1 MAQIQ
6 KRVLLVDDS
15 DLDRMILKT
24 MIEDEFEVIETHN
37 GYFAFEMLAKRTERI
52 DGLLLDISMPII
64 SGFDILQLMKD
75 NQLDDIPVF
84 LITGEATQEN
94 VLRASEYKIAE
105 FLSKPFDR
113 EEILKRLRAWLGVD
127 LPFDLTPSDIED
139 TKRYIE
145 ELATIYK
152 IHLNIFE
159 KRDTH
164 YKHMVEL
171 MRILLTQYVK
181 NNKNVDFSKECIDL
195 VSEAAYFCDIGE
207 MFFPDRLSLAL
218 KGTDKG
224 HDLSTHHT
232 EMGAMIIRLNHEPS
246 CKYFVNVCANMCS
259 YHHERYDGRGF
270 PRGLSGKSLS
280 LFNQLCHLVDET
292 DAKYSKLYGNNS
304 LQVKFII
311 KGIVKDEGLA
321 SPELLELLEES
332 SQSIV
337 DYYSKSSY

>member
-1 MAQIQ
+1 MAEKE
-6 KRVLLVDDS
+6 KRLLLVDDS

-24 MIEDEFEVIETHN
+24 MIEDEFDIIETHN
-37 GYFAFEMLAKRTERI
+37 GYFAFEMLAKKAERI

-75 NQLDDIPVF
+75 NNLDDIPVF

-94 VLRASEYKIAE
+94 VMRASEYRIAE

-113 EEILKRLRAWLGVD
+113 DEILKRLRAWLGVD
-127 LPFDLTPSDIED
+127 LPFDLTKQDID
-139 TKRYIE
+139 NTKKYIA

-159 KRDTH
+159 KTDTH
-164 YKHMVEL
+164 YRHMVQL
-171 MRILLTQYVK
+171 MRILLTNYVK
-181 NNKNVDFSKECIDL
+181 TNKNANLSKDCIDI

-218 KGTDKG
+218 KEADKG
-224 HDLSTHHT
+224 HDLSSHHT
-232 EMGAMIIRLNHEPS
+232 EMGAKIIRLNHEES
-246 CKYFVNVCANMCS
+246 CKYFVNVCANMCA

-292 DAKYSKLYGNNS
+292 DMRFSKLYGNNS

-311 KGIVKDEGLA
+311 KGIVKDEGVA

-337 DYYSKSSY
+337 DYYHKAYQ